1 MEKRHIARGLGA
13 LALLAAAAAL
23 AGCVAPYG
31 PGYRQGY
38 YGGTHDAY
46 HEDRDH
52 GEHSYRAD
60 RQDHPRQD
68 ERGRAG
74 SDRYAHRDHADHGDQ
89 GYDNNR

>member
-1 MEKRHIARGLGA
+1 MEKRHIARGLGT

-38 YGGTHDAY
+38 YGGNHDAY
-46 HEDRDH
+46 QENRDH
-52 GEHSYRAD
+52 GDRAD